1 MPMLI
6 TTHKETKM
14 TNRKVPTHLIFT
26 CVYVVLAVV
35 TLLPTGTASKVSY
48 LGYNALCSFSPI
60 STIGLIAL
68 GGLHIFLHRR
78 ALAKK
83 AEARNA

>member
-1 MPMLI
+1 
-6 TTHKETKM
+6 M

-26 CVYVVLAVV
+26 CVHFVLAVV

-48 LGYNALCSFSPI
+48 LGYNALCSFSPF

-68 GGLHIFLHRR
+68 GSLHIYLYRR

-83 AEARNA
+83 AEVGNE